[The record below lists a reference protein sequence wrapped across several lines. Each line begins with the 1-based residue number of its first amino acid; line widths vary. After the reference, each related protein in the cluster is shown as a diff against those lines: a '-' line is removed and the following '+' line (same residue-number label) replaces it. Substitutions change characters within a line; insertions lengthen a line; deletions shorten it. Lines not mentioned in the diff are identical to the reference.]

1 MGLRINTNQG
11 ALGLLRQIGLNNA
24 REIKSLEKLA
34 TGLKINRAGDNPAA
48 LVVLTQLGQQLLTT
62 EQAIENT
69 QRGIN
74 LINTA
79 EAGLSEIGN
88 ILTELRGLAVQAG
101 NTGALSNEQLGA
113 LQQTMDVGISAISR
127 IISTTRFG
135 DQQLLNGGLA
145 INTTGASP
153 ELKFINLSRADVA
166 PGTTIS
172 VEIVSA
178 ATQATVSGSLAAG
191 GQAATTT
198 VRIRGPL
205 GTEEI
210 TVQAGTSQAGV
221 IEAINSVKSATG
233 VEATSTGQVRSQ
245 DFGSQAFVQIE
256 VVSGP
261 GLTGLDLSSGNFF
274 KGTDVVANV
283 QGQVVTGQ
291 GNTITF
297 NQQNLAGQII
307 AKSGATGSFE
317 FTVAGGGATFQIG
330 PAPGSADRI
339 TIGIRALSAG
349 ALGETSGIGGL
360 STLATGGANSLTN
373 PGGTIAVLDAATR
386 EINTLRGQLG
396 SVSSELLDRNVT
408 NLQSAFENI
417 ASARSRLGDTDF
429 SEEAANALRARI
441 LRQAGIFTLRS
452 FNQNQGSILNLLA

>member
-11 ALGLLRQIGLNNA
+11 ALGLLRQIGLNQA
-24 REIKSLEKLA
+24 REIKSLERLA
-34 TGLKINRAGDNPAA
+34 TGLKVNRASDNPSAFVA
-48 LVVLTQLGQQLLTT
+48 LTQLTQQLLTT

-74 LINTA
+74 LIDTA

-101 NTGALSNEQLGA
+101 NTGVLSQEQLGA
-113 LQQTMDVGISAISR
+113 LQQTMDAGISAISR
-127 IISTTRFG
+127 IVSTTRFG
-135 DQQLLNGGLA
+135 DQPLLNGALA
-145 INTTGASP
+145 IQTTGASP
-153 ELKFINLSRADVA
+153 ELKFINLSRADVE
-166 PGTTIS
+166 PGTTVT

-178 ATQATVSGSLAAG
+178 ATQATVSGTLAAG

-221 IEAINSVKSATG
+221 IDAINSVKGFTG
-233 VEATSTGQVRSQ
+233 VEATSAGVVRSV

-261 GLTGLDLSSGNFF
+261 GLTGLDLSAGNFF

-283 QGQVVTGQ
+283 EGQSVQGQ
-291 GNTITF
+291 GNTIVF
-297 NQQNLAGQII
+297 SQPSLAGEII
-307 AKSGATGSFE
+307 VKPGVTGTFQ
-317 FTVAGGGATFQIG
+317 FTVEGGGATFQTG
-330 PAPGSADRI
+330 PTSGAADRV
-339 TIGIRALSAG
+339 TIGIRALGAG
-349 ALGETSGIGGL
+349 SLGETSGLGGL

-373 PGGTIAVLDAATR
+373 PAGAISVLEAAAR
-386 EINTLRGQLG
+386 EVNALRGQLG
-396 SVSSELLDRNVT
+396 SVSSELLERNVT
-408 NLQSAFENI
+408 NLRSAFENI
-417 ASARSRLGDTDF
+417 AASRSRLGDTDF
-429 SEEAANALRARI
+429 AEEAANAMRARL
-441 LRQAGIFTLRS
+441 LRQAGIFTLRN
-452 FNQNQGSILNLLA
+452 FNQSQGSILNLLA

>member
-34 TGLKINRAGDNPAA
+34 TGLKVNRASDNPAA
-48 LVVLTQLGQQLLTT
+48 AVVLSQLSQQLLTT

-101 NTGALSNEQLGA
+101 NTGVLSNEQLSA
-113 LQQTMDVGISAISR
+113 LQQTMDSGISAISR
-127 IISTTRFG
+127 IISTTRFS
-135 DQQLLNGGLA
+135 DQPLLNGGLA
-145 INTTGASP
+145 INTTDASP
-153 ELKFINLSRADVA
+153 ELKFINLSRADVQ
-166 PGTTIS
+166 PGTNIT

-178 ATQATVSGSLAAG
+178 ATQATVSGTLAAG

-221 IEAINSVKSATG
+221 IDAINAVRGFTG
-233 VEATSTGQVRSQ
+233 IEATSSGQVRSQ

-261 GLTGLDLSSGNFF
+261 GLTGLDLSAGNFF

-283 QGQVVTGQ
+283 EGQVVQGQ
-291 GNTITF
+291 GNTIIF
-297 NQQNLAGQII
+297 SQQSIAGEIVAQ
-307 AKSGATGSFE
+307 SGATGTFQ
-317 FTVAGGGATFQIG
+317 FTVVGGGATFQVG
-330 PAPGSADRI
+330 PTSGASDRV

-349 ALGETSGIGGL
+349 SLGETSGLGGL
-360 STLATGGANSLTN
+360 STLTTGGANSLTN
-373 PGGTIAVLDAATR
+373 PSGAVSVLDAATR

-396 SVSSELLDRNVT
+396 SVSAELLERNVT

-417 ASARSRLGDTDF
+417 AVSRSRLGDTDF
-429 SEEAANALRARI
+429 AEEAANAMRARI
-441 LRQAGIFTLRS
+441 LRQAGIFTLRN